1 MEPFIPSLHCIS
13 PRHQRLWTY
22 DPAQIGPKVAA
33 ITRLIIED
41 AGRLLNEAVALSW
54 VSAGLHTCIIKDL
67 VAALAVSPS
76 GGLFMDLDYL
86 FVGRAPTLV
95 HGPAIGSEPV
105 KMLPP
110 HRVPSRMLEVQG
122 VGVQINIGLFAA
134 TRRHDLIGQWAT
146 AMYRFWAS
154 QFLRYLKRSDSMHVS
169 RENTRLWM
177 RNTHC
182 LHGILVGFGRVS
194 AILPVHTT
202 SPWPRWMLRLL
213 EHGASSFGYTIPSL
227 PLPPAGVRIYQCL
240 GVSATLP
247 QRLRRHARRW
257 LPTNW
262 TRVEE
267 AFNSFRAACAPMG
280 LARSGS
286 PLRAPGRSGGHGQ
299 GVCGACGG
307 ISGFAWSPG
316 RKRPSCSLASLPAL
330 VACHGTCSVHAAF
343 SFPPPAFCLTMTRIA
358 SLGLW
363 RCPAPEV
370 RPRPWPFSSHLSALC
385 LLVLSSFASLFSF
398 GSLPFRLRFDPLGR
412 R

>member
-22 DPAQIGPKVAA
+22 DPAQIEPKVAA
-33 ITRLIIED
+33 TTRLIIED

-67 VAALAVSPS
+67 VAALAVYQS
-76 GGLFMDLDYL
+76 GGLFIDLDYF

-95 HGPAIGSEPV
+95 HGLAIGSEPV
-105 KMLPP
+105 KMFPP
-110 HRVPSRMLEVQG
+110 HRVPSRMLEVRG

-154 QFLRYLKRSDSMHVS
+154 QFLRYLNRSDSMHVS

-202 SPWPRWMLRLL
+202 CPWPRWMLRLL

-227 PLPPAGVRIYQCL
+227 PLPRQECAFINVWKSAQPCL
-240 GVSATLP
+240 SAFADML
-247 QRLRRHARRW
+247 
-257 LPTNW
+257 
-262 TRVEE
+262 VD
-267 AFNSFRAACAPMG
+267 
-280 LARSGS
+280 GS
-286 PLRAPGRSGGHGQ
+286 PQTGP
-299 GVCGACGG
+299 V
-307 ISGFAWSPG
+307 
-316 RKRPSCSLASLPAL
+316 
-330 VACHGTCSVHAAF
+330 
-343 SFPPPAFCLTMTRIA
+343 
-358 SLGLW
+358 
-363 RCPAPEV
+363 
-370 RPRPWPFSSHLSALC
+370 
-385 LLVLSSFASLFSF
+385 
-398 GSLPFRLRFDPLGR
+398 
-412 R
+412 